1 MFGYYLELGLRS
13 LRRNPVLTA
22 LMVLAIGFGVA
33 ASMTT
38 YSVFRA
44 TARDPIPRKSSTLF
58 VPQIDNWGP
67 EDVKDGH
74 LPDALTYKDV
84 VALNRA
90 AKAPRQTPIYPISAA
105 IIPDD
110 PNKLP
115 VREGAYAVGAD
126 MFKMFDVPFIYG
138 EGWSRGDDEKH
149 ASVVVISKKLNDKL
163 YGGTNSVGKEVNID
177 GRLARISG
185 VIENWDASP
194 RFFDVVNTGGFDDPA
209 AVYIP
214 WTRAI
219 DLQMQTNGN
228 NNCNANPGDGWD
240 NYLRSECVWQ
250 SIWLE
255 LPTKAAA
262 DDYKR
267 YLTDYAAEQQRAGRF
282 RWKADVRLN
291 DVRTWLDVQH
301 VVPKETEISLL
312 VSLGFLVIC
321 LVNTIGLLLAKFMR
335 RAPEIGVRR
344 ALGASRRE
352 IYTQF
357 MIEAGTIG
365 LAGGVLGLILTGL
378 GVLGVGLV
386 FPHDIAR
393 LATVD
398 FSLMALTLMVAIAA
412 SLLAAFYPTWR
423 AAQVQPAWQ
432 LKAN

>member
-44 TARDPIPRKSSTLF
+44 TARDPIPQKSDKLF

-67 EDVKDGH
+67 EDTENGE
-74 LPDALTYKDV
+74 PPNALTYKDV
-84 VALNRA
+84 VALTRA
-90 AKAPRQTPIYPISAA
+90 AKAPRQTPVYPISAA

-115 VREGAYAVGAD
+115 VREGAYAVSSD
-126 MFKMFDVPFIYG
+126 MFPMFDVPFIFG
-138 EGWSRGDDEKH
+138 EAWSHDDDEKH

-163 YGGTNSVGKEVNID
+163 YGGVNSVGKEINID
-177 GRLARISG
+177 GKLARIAG
-185 VIENWDASP
+185 VIENWDPSP

-209 AVYIP
+209 ALYMP
-214 WTRAI
+214 WSRAI

-228 NNCNANPGDGWD
+228 NSCNGSSGDGWD

-250 SIWLE
+250 SLWVE
-255 LPTKAAA
+255 LPTAAA
-262 DDYKR
+262 AQDYKR

-282 RWKADVRLN
+282 RWKPNVRLN
-291 DVRTWLDVQH
+291 DVMTWLDAQH
-301 VVPKETEISLL
+301 VVPRETQISLL

-321 LVNTIGLLLAKFMR
+321 LVNTVGLLLAKFMR

-352 IYTQF
+352 IYSQF

-378 GVLGVGLV
+378 GVMGVGLV
-386 FPHDIAR
+386 FPADIAR

-398 FSLMALTLMVAIAA
+398 FSLVLLTLAVAIAA